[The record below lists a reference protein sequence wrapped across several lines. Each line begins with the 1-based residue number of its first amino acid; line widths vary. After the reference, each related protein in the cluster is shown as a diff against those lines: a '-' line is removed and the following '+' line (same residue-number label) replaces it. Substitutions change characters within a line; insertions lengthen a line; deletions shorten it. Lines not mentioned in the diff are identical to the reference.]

1 MGAVVGSSSSIVG
14 ETNVDIRTGL
24 ARESLSPFTTPPHLR
39 TTKESQ
45 SEPAPTPDG
54 RTCALTNPRDSP
66 VTSNTPSALP
76 ADIAQALADESRA
89 LSPMTLTLVR
99 SLLQRDRVQD
109 LRLHRAEVDSGLRIY
124 DDIDA
129 PPPEYTAG

>member
-1 MGAVVGSSSSIVG
+1 MGAVVGSSSTIVD
-14 ETNVDIRTGL
+14 EINADARTGL
-24 ARESLSPFTTPPHLR
+24 ARESLSRFTTPPYLR
-39 TTKESQ
+39 TTKDTP

-54 RTCALTNPRDSP
+54 RTCAPTNPRNFPD
-66 VTSNTPSALP
+66 TSNPPLALP
-76 ADIAQALADESRA
+76 TDIAQALAHESRV
-89 LSPMTLTLVR
+89 LSPMTLALVR

-109 LRLHRAEVDSGLRIY
+109 LRLHRAEVDSGVRIY